1 MNLAAAVAVLGLL
14 GAELPPPGAT
24 AAPDA
29 LIGVWEPVERS
40 MGGMGS
46 VLELTRDGR
55 YIQTMTALVD
65 GFYRIDGDRLFRR
78 IGQTTAENPKEA
90 VRFAIDGDALT
101 TTGSD
106 GSSMHRERIGPAPT
120 DGPRIVGTWRYPY
133 ANGPQKAYERYDAD
147 SRFEFRLPMASEKG
161 PYRVEGNMIVF
172 TMRNGP
178 ENPVPFEVHGD
189 RLILH
194 PKGTNHGSE
203 LRRIGETSWYDRD
216 VDNVAARRAV
226 DPQARQQA
234 ADQALAKAST
244 PEARW
249 WALPDAALCNAET
262 GPAERATAL
271 ANELLEAAAYRP
283 NDENLGT
290 AVHKG
295 NLALGLVAIRAGRM
309 DEAKARLLAAGN
321 VSASG
326 SLDSFGPNMSLA
338 KALLEKGEKDTVL
351 QYLEL
356 CRKFWKMDR
365 GALDRWAREIRAG
378 SVPNFGANL
387 LY

>member
-1 MNLAAAVAVLGLL
+1 MNVAAAIAFLGLL
-14 GAELPPPGAT
+14 GAGLPPTGDT
-24 AAPDA
+24 APPDA

-46 VLELTRDGR
+46 VLELTCDGQ
-55 YIQTMTALVD
+55 YIQTTMALVD

-78 IGQTTAENPKEA
+78 MGQNTVENPNEA
-90 VRFAIDGDALT
+90 VRFAIDGGALT

-106 GSSMHRERIGPAPT
+106 GSSTRRDRIGPAPT
-120 DGPRIVGTWRYPY
+120 DGPKIVGTWRYPY
-133 ANGPQKAYERYDAD
+133 ANGPQKAYERYEAD
-147 SRFEFRLPMASEKG
+147 SRFEFRLPMASEQG
-161 PYRVEGNMIVF
+161 PYRVEGNSIVF
-172 TMRNGP
+172 TTRNGP
-178 ENPVPFEVHGD
+178 ENPVPFEVRGD
-189 RLILH
+189 RLVLH
-194 PKGTNHGSE
+194 PKGRDHGSE

-216 VDNVAARRAV
+216 VDNVAARRAI
-226 DPQARQQA
+226 DPQTRQQA

-249 WALPDAALCNAET
+249 WALPDAALRNAET
-262 GPAERATAL
+262 GPADRATAL
-271 ANELLEAAAYRP
+271 ANELLDAAAHRP

-290 AVHKG
+290 AIHKG
-295 NLALGLVAIRAGRM
+295 NLALGLVAVRAGRM

-326 SLDSFGPNMSLA
+326 SLDSFGPNMILA
-338 KALLEKGEKDTVL
+338 KELLEKGEKDTVL
-351 QYLEL
+351 QFLEL

-365 GALDRWAREIRAG
+365 GALDRWAGEIRAG